1 MNKCKSTISSLLVI
15 VMLVVSLTSCS
26 LTKPRLKFN
35 RLIDEKKYD
44 EALALYRDK
53 SDLMREED
61 AEEGFKKALDTMYQ
75 DYLEDNCE
83 STYIISYVNELTS
96 MNIGSLPEYGQKI
109 VADVKIYESSK
120 ESFNEANKDFDNGF
134 YYSALKKY
142 QNVVDYDPNYE
153 AAQKRITECIAN
165 YKQQKIDEAAE
176 LAANENYLNALN
188 LLMSTEDLI
197 GQDDD
202 IDQLL
207 EKYHHSFDDYILKNA
222 SSLAKSGEYDEA
234 ILLLTTNSEVFYD
247 KTKLESAIIDYKDM
261 AVTALFAEMNMS
273 DLIANGN
280 YKEAL
285 ELIKPIRT
293 DYKDSPT
300 LEKTVSEVT
309 DLYAEQEIEIVD
321 KYMEKYDYKSAYNE
335 CVAALNLIPGQEDL
349 IAKRDYCS
357 PRLPVPLNDY
367 FKSKDYSETWYLN
380 KEECEDTH
388 GNVYPVGT
396 ICMLGSY
403 DFFPQWVTFDIGGK
417 YDLLSI
423 GFATDG
429 FASTALK
436 SYGRFAVYGDGELIF
451 DLKISDDTKPE
462 DRYDIDI
469 SGVKELE
476 FGFIISDGWTNL
488 IVLDPEL
495 KNK

>member
-1 MNKCKSTISSLLVI
+1 
-15 VMLVVSLTSCS
+15 MLVVSLTSCS

-120 ESFNEANKDFDNGF
+120 ESFNEANIDFDNGF

-300 LEKTVSEVT
+300 LEKTYSEAKA
-309 DLYAEQEIEIVD
+309 LYAEQEIAIVD
-321 KYMEKYDYKSAYNE
+321 ELMEKYDYKSAYKE
-335 CVAALNLIPGQEDL
+335 CVAALDLIPGQEDL

-357 PRLPVPLNDY
+357 PRLPVPLEDY
-367 FKSKDYSETWYLN
+367 LDSQSYDTSWYKSKTEV
-380 KEECEDTH
+380 EDVS
-388 GNVYPVGT
+388 GNVFPQGT
-396 ICMLGSY
+396 ICMDGSFSLLS
-403 DFFPQWVTFDIGGK
+403 DWVTFKLDGK
-417 YDLLSI
+417 FNILSLGI
-423 GFATDG
+423 TTDG
-429 FASTALK
+429 ASLT
-436 SYGRFAVYGDGELIF
+436 YHDFYFVVYGDDDELLFTLDITN
-451 DLKISDDTKPE
+451 DMKPE
-462 DRYDIDI
+462 RYDINVT
-469 SGVKELE
+469 GVDTLYLAYKTGG
-476 FGFIISDGWTNL
+476 GFSTLYII
-488 IVLDPEL
+488 DPEL
-495 KNK
+495 GVY

>member
-176 LAANENYLNALN
+176 LAAE
-188 LLMSTEDLI
+188 
-197 GQDDD
+197 
-202 IDQLL
+202 
-207 EKYHHSFDDYILKNA
+207 
-222 SSLAKSGEYDEA
+222 
-234 ILLLTTNSEVFYD
+234 
-247 KTKLESAIIDYKDM
+247 
-261 AVTALFAEMNMS
+261 
-273 DLIANGN
+273 
-280 YKEAL
+280 
-285 ELIKPIRT
+285 
-293 DYKDSPT
+293 
-300 LEKTVSEVT
+300 
-309 DLYAEQEIEIVD
+309 
-321 KYMEKYDYKSAYNE
+321 
-335 CVAALNLIPGQEDL
+335 
-349 IAKRDYCS
+349 
-357 PRLPVPLNDY
+357 
-367 FKSKDYSETWYLN
+367 KDYLGAL
-380 KEECEDTH
+380 DT
-388 GNVYPVGT
+388 
-396 ICMLGSY
+396 
-403 DFFPQWVTFDIGGK
+403 
-417 YDLLSI
+417 
-423 GFATDG
+423 
-429 FASTALK
+429 
-436 SYGRFAVYGDGELIF
+436 R
-451 DLKISDDTKPE
+451 
-462 DRYDIDI
+462 
-469 SGVKELE
+469 
-476 FGFIISDGWTNL
+476 IIL
-488 IVLDPEL
+488 MH
-495 KNK
+495 